1 MPNLNDVIV
10 IGAGPAGNNT
20 AYRLASQ
27 GHDVLV
33 ADWRQN
39 VGDKLC
45 TGIVGTECIDRY
57 PPDPALI
64 YKSARSARLVT
75 PDGRTAELSV
85 DGVQAHIID
94 RVGYVASMADKAK
107 AAGATYCL
115 GTRAT
120 EVTVLEDRCRVRFT
134 GSSGE
139 WTSEARAVV
148 LASGFGSELGHKA
161 GLGRPGDY
169 VGAAQAEVEA
179 PGIDQISIYV
189 GRAVAPG
196 FFAWLVPTS
205 SGRALV
211 GLLAR
216 RRAMEHLESLICHLE
231 GQGKITGI
239 MREPSRWG
247 IPLKPP
253 PRTYG
258 HRILAVGDVAGQ
270 VKPTTGGGIYYALL
284 ASDAA
289 SNCLDEAI
297 RQDDFSASRLRS
309 YEREWKSLL
318 SRELKVGS
326 LARRFFESLDDYQI
340 SYLANAVAAN
350 GLSSHLVGSLAPSF
364 DWHSRAITK
373 ALSYP
378 PLNKALTFMS
388 PVLAGVVPHEAGA
401 HSTQGD

>member
-1 MPNLNDVIV
+1 MPDLNDVIV

-33 ADWRQN
+33 ADWRLN

-94 RVGYVASMADKAK
+94 RVGYVASMAEKAK
-107 AAGATYCL
+107 AAGATYRL
-115 GTRAT
+115 GSRAM
-120 EVTVLEDRCRVRFT
+120 EVMVKEDRCQVRFT
-134 GSSGE
+134 AGSGQ
-139 WTSEARAVV
+139 WTGEARAVV
-148 LASGFGSELGHKA
+148 LASGFGSELGYKA

-189 GRAVAPG
+189 GRSVAPG
-196 FFAWLVPTS
+196 FFAWLVPIS
-205 SGRALV
+205 QDRALV

-216 RRAMEHLESLICHLE
+216 HRATEHLDRLIAQLESE
-231 GQGKITGI
+231 GKIAGVV
-239 MREPSRWG
+239 RGPSKWG

-253 PRTYG
+253 SRTYG

-289 SNCLDEAI
+289 SDCLDEAI
-297 RQDDFSASRLRS
+297 KRDDFSAGHLST

-318 SRELKVGS
+318 SKELKVGS
-326 LARRFFESLDDYQI
+326 LARRFFESLDDEQI
-340 SYLANAVAAN
+340 SYLANVVAAN
-350 GLSSHLVGSLAPSF
+350 GLSSHLVGSLMPSF

-378 PLNKALTFMS
+378 PLSKALTFVS
-388 PVLAGVVPHEAGA
+388 PALAGVVPHSAGA
-401 HSTQGD
+401 RITQSD

>member
-1 MPNLNDVIV
+1 MNDVIV

-20 AYRLASQ
+20 AYRLASL

-64 YKSARSARLVT
+64 YKNVRSASLVT
-75 PDGRTAELSV
+75 PEGRTAELSV

-115 GTRAT
+115 GSRAT
-120 EVTVLEDRCRVRFT
+120 EVTVREDRCQVRFT
-134 GSSGE
+134 SASGE
-139 WTSEARAVV
+139 WTGEARAVV
-148 LASGFGSELGHKA
+148 LASGFGSELGYKA
-161 GLGRPGDY
+161 GLGRPGDF

-179 PGIDQISIYV
+179 PGIDQLSIYV
-189 GRAVAPG
+189 GRSVAPG

-205 SGRALV
+205 NGRALV

-216 RRAMEHLESLICHLE
+216 HRAMEHLDSLIAHLE
-231 GQGKITGI
+231 RVGKIAGVV
-239 MREPSRWG
+239 RGPSRWG

-253 PRTYG
+253 SRTYG

-289 SNCLDEAI
+289 SDCLDDAI
-297 RQDDFSASRLRS
+297 RRDDFSASRLSS

-326 LARRFFESLDDYQI
+326 LARRFFESLDDDQI
-340 SYLANAVAAN
+340 SYLANAITAN
-350 GLSSHLVGSLAPSF
+350 GLPSHLAGSLMPSF

-378 PLNKALTFMS
+378 PLSKALTFVS
-388 PVLAGVVPHEAGA
+388 PVLAGVVPHAAGA
-401 HSTQGD
+401 RAAQAD

>member
-1 MPNLNDVIV
+1 MNDVIV

-20 AYRLASQ
+20 AYRLASL

-64 YKSARSARLVT
+64 YRSARSAHLVT
-75 PDGRTAELSV
+75 PDDRTVELSV
-85 DGVQAHIID
+85 NGVQAHVID
-94 RVGYVASMADKAK
+94 RVEYVASMADKAK
-107 AAGATYCL
+107 TAGATYCL
-115 GTRAT
+115 GSRAT
-120 EVTVLEDRCRVRFT
+120 EVVVKEDRCQVRFT
-134 GSSGE
+134 TTSGE
-139 WTSEARAVV
+139 WTGEAKAVV

-161 GLGRPGDY
+161 GLGRPGDF

-179 PGIDQISIYV
+179 PGIDRIAIYV
-189 GRAVAPG
+189 GRSVAPG

-205 SGRALV
+205 TGRALV

-216 RRAMEHLESLICHLE
+216 HRAMDHLDRLIAQLESE
-231 GQGKITGI
+231 GKVTGI
-239 MREPSRWG
+239 VGGPSKWG

-270 VKPTTGGGIYYALL
+270 VKTTTGGGIYYALL

-289 SNCLDEAI
+289 SDCLDDAI
-297 RQDDFSASRLRS
+297 RRDDFSASRLS
-309 YEREWKSLL
+309 AYEREWKSLL

-326 LARRFFESLDDYQI
+326 LARRFFESLDDEQI
-340 SYLANAVAAN
+340 SYLANVVAAN
-350 GLSSHLVGSLAPSF
+350 GLSSHLVSSLMPSF

-378 PLNKALTFMS
+378 PLSKALAFVS
-388 PVLAGVVPHEAGA
+388 PALAGVVPRAAGA
-401 HSTQGD
+401 PATQGD

>member
-1 MPNLNDVIV
+1 MNDVIV

-57 PPDPALI
+57 PPDPSLI
-64 YKSARSARLVT
+64 YKSARSARLVS
-75 PDGRTAELSV
+75 PDGRTADLSV

-94 RVGYVASMADKAK
+94 RVGYVASMAEKAK
-107 AAGATYCL
+107 ASGATYCL
-115 GTRAT
+115 GSRAT
-120 EVTVLEDRCRVRFT
+120 EVAVREDRCQVRFT
-134 GSSGE
+134 TGSGE
-139 WTSEARAVV
+139 WSGEAKAVV
-148 LASGFGSELGHKA
+148 LATGFGSELGYKA

-179 PGIDQISIYV
+179 PDIDQISIYV
-189 GRAVAPG
+189 GRSVAPG

-205 SGRALV
+205 NGRALV

-216 RRAMEHLESLICHLE
+216 HRAMEHLEGLIAQLELE
-231 GQGKITGI
+231 GRVTGI
-239 MREPSRWG
+239 VGGPSKWG

-253 PRTYG
+253 SRTYG

-289 SNCLDEAI
+289 SDCLDDAI
-297 RQDDFSASRLRS
+297 RRDDFSAGRLS
-309 YEREWKSLL
+309 TYEREWKSLL

-326 LARRFFESLDDYQI
+326 LARRFFESLDDDQI
-340 SYLANAVAAN
+340 SYLASVVAAN
-350 GLSSHLVGSLAPSF
+350 GLSSHLVGSLMPSF

-378 PLNKALTFMS
+378 PLSKALTFVS
-388 PVLAGVVPHEAGA
+388 PVLAGVVPHAAGA
-401 HSTQGD
+401 SATQAD

>member
-1 MPNLNDVIV
+1 MKDVIV

-20 AYRLASQ
+20 AYRLASL

-33 ADWRQN
+33 ADWRQD

-57 PPDPALI
+57 PPDPSLI
-64 YKSARSARLVT
+64 YKVARSARLVS
-75 PDGRTAELSV
+75 PNGRTAELSV

-107 AAGATYCL
+107 AAGATYLL

-120 EVTVLEDRCRVRFT
+120 EVVVKEDRCQVRFT
-134 GSSGE
+134 TPSGQ
-139 WTSEARAVV
+139 WTREARVVV
-148 LASGFGSELGHKA
+148 LASGFGSELSHKV
-161 GLGRPGDY
+161 GFGRPGDQ

-179 PGIDQISIYV
+179 PDIDQISIYV
-189 GRAVAPG
+189 GRSVAPG

-205 SGRALV
+205 NGRALV

-216 RRAMEHLESLICHLE
+216 HRAMDHLDNLIAQLE
-231 GQGKITGI
+231 MEGKIAGVL
-239 MREPSRWG
+239 RGPSKWG

-253 PRTYG
+253 SRTYG

-284 ASDAA
+284 SSDAA
-289 SNCLDEAI
+289 SDCLEEAFKK
-297 RQDDFSASRLRS
+297 DDFSARRLS
-309 YEREWKSLL
+309 TYEREWKSLL

-326 LARRFFESLDDYQI
+326 LARRFFESLDDNQI
-340 SYLANAVAAN
+340 SYLANAVSAN
-350 GLSSHLVGSLAPSF
+350 GLSSHLVGSLMPSF

-378 PLNKALTFMS
+378 PFSRALTFVS
-388 PVLAGVVPHEAGA
+388 PVLAGVVPHSAGA
-401 HSTQGD
+401 SPTQGD